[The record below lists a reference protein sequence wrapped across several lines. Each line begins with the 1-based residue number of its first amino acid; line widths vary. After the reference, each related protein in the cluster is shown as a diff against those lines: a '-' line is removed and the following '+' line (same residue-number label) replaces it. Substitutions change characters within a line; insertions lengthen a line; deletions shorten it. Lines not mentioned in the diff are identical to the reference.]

1 MFILSLMTIALA
13 SSNYDQGVQALQ
25 DKDYP
30 LAIKHLSECVMEE
43 RDRETLQNCLWEL
56 GWANWML
63 SDWKQVIQSWETLQK
78 GDPNRSGLEEYL
90 SQARDNYNLEQLIEE
105 NKKNTPKTYA
115 TNTNASV
122 RLRAVGDMMIGTDF
136 PNGYLPPNN
145 GANIFDGV
153 KDELL
158 DADLTFGNLEGPLC
172 DSGKTTKCK
181 PGAPSG
187 SCYAFRTPSSYG
199 QHYKD
204 AGFDVVSTA
213 NNHSGDFGQTC
224 RIETEKNLDLLGI
237 KHSGRPGDI
246 ATMEVNGLK
255 IAVIGFHTNRA
266 CHYVNDHDTAKK
278 LVESLSNSNDIVIV
292 SFHGGAEGSK
302 ALHVPNGPETFYGE
316 NRGDLR
322 KFARVVI
329 DAGADAVIGHG
340 PHVLRGMEIYKNRL
354 IAYSLG
360 NFATY
365 GRFSLSGQKGK
376 GVILELSMNSTGEF
390 TSGKLIATKQ
400 VGKGIPVI
408 DEEKSAIDTIR
419 LLSQEDF
426 GSSAILIAQD
436 GTIAA
441 P

>member
-1 MFILSLMTIALA
+1 
-13 SSNYDQGVQALQ
+13 
-25 DKDYP
+25 
-30 LAIKHLSECVMEE
+30 
-43 RDRETLQNCLWEL
+43 
-56 GWANWML
+56 
-63 SDWKQVIQSWETLQK
+63 
-78 GDPNRSGLEEYL
+78 
-90 SQARDNYNLEQLIEE
+90 
-105 NKKNTPKTYA
+105 
-115 TNTNASV
+115 
-122 RLRAVGDMMIGTDF
+122 
-136 PNGYLPPNN
+136 
-145 GANIFDGV
+145 
-153 KDELL
+153 
-158 DADLTFGNLEGPLC
+158 
-172 DSGKTTKCK
+172 
-181 PGAPSG
+181 
-187 SCYAFRTPSSYG
+187 
-199 QHYKD
+199 
-204 AGFDVVSTA
+204 
-213 NNHSGDFGQTC
+213 
-224 RIETEKNLDLLGI
+224 
-237 KHSGRPGDI
+237 
-246 ATMEVNGLK
+246 MEVNGLK

-316 NRGDLR
+316 NRGDLKICTGCYR
-322 KFARVVI
+322 CRSRCCNWTW
-329 DAGADAVIGHG
+329 

-390 TSGKLIATKQ
+390 TGGKLIATKQ
-400 VGKGIPVI
+400 VGKGIPII

-426 GSSAILIAQD
+426 NSSAILVAQD

>member
-1 MFILSLMTIALA
+1 
-13 SSNYDQGVQALQ
+13 
-25 DKDYP
+25 
-30 LAIKHLSECVMEE
+30 
-43 RDRETLQNCLWEL
+43 
-56 GWANWML
+56 
-63 SDWKQVIQSWETLQK
+63 
-78 GDPNRSGLEEYL
+78 
-90 SQARDNYNLEQLIEE
+90 
-105 NKKNTPKTYA
+105 
-115 TNTNASV
+115 
-122 RLRAVGDMMIGTDF
+122 
-136 PNGYLPPNN
+136 
-145 GANIFDGV
+145 
-153 KDELL
+153 
-158 DADLTFGNLEGPLC
+158 
-172 DSGKTTKCK
+172 
-181 PGAPSG
+181 
-187 SCYAFRTPSSYG
+187 
-199 QHYKD
+199 
-204 AGFDVVSTA
+204 
-213 NNHSGDFGQTC
+213 
-224 RIETEKNLDLLGI
+224 
-237 KHSGRPGDI
+237 
-246 ATMEVNGLK
+246 MEVNGLK

-302 ALHVPNGPETFYGE
+302 ALHVPDGTETFYGE

-322 KFARVVI
+322 KFARIVI

-376 GVILELSMNSTGEF
+376 GVILELSMNSKGEF
-390 TSGKLIATKQ
+390 TGGKLIATKQ
-400 VGKGIPVI
+400 VDKGIPII

-426 GSSAILIAQD
+426 GSSAILVAQD